1 MVTVEA
7 DDGTYMATQD
17 VTVTVT
23 DVDEEIVG
31 DTLLDTYDARTKSGD
46 IDKEEVRAALTDY
59 FNDVINKE
67 QAREVLT
74 LYFASP
80 R

>member
-1 MVTVEA
+1 MSHTIGGSSSITVEGA
-7 DDGTYMATQD
+7 LGKDGN
-17 VTVTVT
+17 
-23 DVDEEIVG
+23 
-31 DTLLDTYDARTKSGD
+31 